1 MMTNMT
7 MMMPLILESPEEP
20 FDPATRFA
28 ARLVSLPNNTLL
40 YLPTQYSYHPNT
52 GSNNTDSTQ
61 YSTSPI
67 LYHPNTAPKQYSSI
81 SQYSS
86 HPNTFPN
93 NTLLF
98 CTIPILPAK
107 QYFNIPILVWCMYA
121 SNNTPKT
128 LCALPKLL
136 PNFKTQ
142 IFFCQSNTALNNPSK
157 QYVLQ
162 YSLKPSVVNQ
172 RVCCNLFFDDDAL
185 SFSLLCLVL
194 MGLPPSTTTH

>member
-1 MMTNMT
+1 MMMTMTMMRTTMTMMKMMMTNMT
-7 MMMPLILESPEEP
+7 MMMPLVLESPEEP

-61 YSTSPI
+61 YSTIPI
-67 LYHPNTAPKQYSSI
+67 LL
-81 SQYSS
+81 
-86 HPNTFPN
+86 PN
-93 NTLLF
+93 NTLPYPNILLIPILSQTTLF

-107 QYFNIPILVWCMYA
+107 QYFNNPILCMYA
-121 SNNTPKT
+121 SNDTPKT

-157 QYVLQ
+157 QNVLQ

-172 RVCCNLFFDDDAL
+172 KC
-185 SFSLLCLVL
+185 SELLQPFL
-194 MGLPPSTTTH
+194 

>member
-1 MMTNMT
+1 
-7 MMMPLILESPEEP
+7 MMPLILESPEEP

-107 QYFNIPILVWCMYA
+107 QYFNNPILCMYA
-121 SNNTPKT
+121 SNDTPKT

-142 IFFCQSNTALNNPSK
+142 IFFCQSNTALKGILHQKIFYRLNLIFWI
-157 QYVLQ
+157 VMGCGIACFGRR
-162 YSLKPSVVNQ
+162 SLK
-172 RVCCNLFFDDDAL
+172 
-185 SFSLLCLVL
+185 
-194 MGLPPSTTTH
+194 TTKI